1 MITRLHHVAA
11 VVPTLEDGVSVW
23 RDVFGLHVE
32 CTATVQEQGVRAC
45 LLPCGDGEVEL
56 LQPLDPDGAIAGF
69 AARGGGIHHVCFES
83 DDVAAEL
90 DRIGAA
96 GVRLIDDVPRRGL
109 AGRIGF
115 LHPKATLG
123 CLVEIATPGGGV
135 DVDAYAEP
143 EPPGPAAVP
152 VRRWTHLTF
161 CVEDFDAAAEL
172 FETSFGLEASLNPH
186 EVEALGGEALR
197 LAVGNAAMDL
207 ARPMDPQGWLE
218 RRLSESGEG
227 AAVLHL
233 EVESGALP
241 AEREVRELGFDVEVL
256 GDDTLLLS
264 GDRTAGVCVALSPP
278 DRGEVP

>member
-11 VVPTLEDGVSVW
+11 VVPTLEDGAAVW
-23 RDVFGLHVE
+23 RDVFGLPVE
-32 CTATVQEQGVRAC
+32 CEATVPEQGVRAC

-83 DDVAAEL
+83 DDVGAEL
-90 DRIGAA
+90 DRIGSE
-96 GVRLIDDVPRRGL
+96 GVRLIDAVPRRGL

-135 DVDAYAEP
+135 DTGAYPEP
-143 EPPGPAAVP
+143 EPAAAVAVP

-172 FETSFGLEASLNPH
+172 FEANFGIEAALNPH
-186 EVEALGGEALR
+186 EVEGLGGEALR
-197 LAVGNAAMDL
+197 LAVGNAALDL
-207 ARPMDPQGWLE
+207 ARPMVAGGWLD
-218 RRLSESGEG
+218 RRLSSAGEG

-233 EVESGALP
+233 EVEGQVPSAGEL
-241 AEREVRELGFDVEVL
+241 RSLGFDVEML
-256 GDDTLLLS
+256 EDAGPLLS
-264 GDRTAGVCVALSPP
+264 GQRTAGICVALTAP
-278 DRGEVP
+278 D

>member
-23 RDVFGLHVE
+23 RDVFGLRIE
-32 CTATVQEQGVRAC
+32 CEATVKEQGVRAC

-83 DDVAAEL
+83 DDVGAEL

-96 GVRLIDDVPRRGL
+96 GVRLIDTVPRRGL

-135 DVDAYAEP
+135 DTGAYPEP
-143 EPPGPAAVP
+143 EPPAPVAVP

-172 FETSFGLEASLNPH
+172 FESNFGIEAALNPH
-186 EVEALGGEALR
+186 DVEGLGGEALR
-197 LAVGNAAMDL
+197 LEVGNAAVDL
-207 ARPMDPQGWLE
+207 ARPMAVGGWLD
-218 RRLSESGEG
+218 RRLSGVGEG
-227 AAVLHL
+227 AAILHL
-233 EVESGALP
+233 EADRELVSADDLRALGFEVES
-241 AEREVRELGFDVEVL
+241 L
-256 GDDTLLLS
+256 GDGSVVLS
-264 GDRTAGVCVALSPP
+264 GDRTAGVCVSLAAPA
-278 DRGEVP
+278 